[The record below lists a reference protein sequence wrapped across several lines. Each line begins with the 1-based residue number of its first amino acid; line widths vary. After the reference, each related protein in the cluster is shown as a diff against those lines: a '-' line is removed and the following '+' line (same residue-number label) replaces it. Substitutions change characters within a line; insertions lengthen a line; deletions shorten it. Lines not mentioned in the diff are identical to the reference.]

1 MRALAL
7 LPRNKDNII
16 RFTDNLCALLINK
29 IKKFGELKKEKT
41 SPPFLILT
49 KWRHL
54 PKLPDRFTF
63 KKWIT
68 AWVGEL

>member
-1 MRALAL
+1 MAQLVGAVAY
-7 LPRNKDNII
+7 KDNTI
-16 RFTDNLCALLINK
+16 RFTDNLCALLKNK

-54 PKLPDRFTF
+54 PKLPRCNR
-63 KKWIT
+63 
-68 AWVGEL
+68 

>member
-1 MRALAL
+1 MLMANTCGELKSEGR
-7 LPRNKDNII
+7 KDNII
-16 RFTDNLCALLINK
+16 RFTDNVCALLINK

-54 PKLPDRFTF
+54 PKLPRCNR
-63 KKWIT
+63 
-68 AWVGEL
+68 